1 MGGGNVNIADP
12 FQFRNLIAFLA
23 VLFSFPCTF
32 SCSLLPLPGK
42 IQYVYLNIY
51 IYTYTT
57 HSQSIPKPSN
67 SFWDMRGQSP
77 RLISGA
83 EFQVIPK
90 FLNHL
95 FTKFASLSWLD
106 FIPQPKYRLKLGD
119 DLLNVPLMD
128 VSDMHI
134 LKLVPCLHL
143 YPHLGFVEMQ
153 MQLASNSG

>member
-1 MGGGNVNIADP
+1 MLIVTTTRQDP
-12 FQFRNLIAFLA
+12 ICIF
-23 VLFSFPCTF
+23 
-32 SCSLLPLPGK
+32 K
-42 IQYVYLNIY
+42 YIY
-51 IYTYTT
+51 IYIYYSFPK
-57 HSQSIPKPSN
+57 HSKTIQFFLGHAWTVPPTDFS
-67 SFWDMRGQSP
+67 
-77 RLISGA
+77 
-83 EFQVIPK
+83 QVILK

-153 MQLASNSG
+153 MQLASNSS